1 MNKASNILLFG
12 DCIATGLDVLL
23 PEITGVPDIISDPGI
38 ISDGVD
44 IQKSLK
50 KQLVI
55 WFLNQNKE
63 KIEMK
68 DIVRLS
74 CKAKIK
80 KEKELA
86 WPAYIPNLTNLA
98 VTGETFQGIHK
109 KIKKYL
115 EENKK
120 PDFVIITDFSRSHR
134 CIIINHDSQQYVVK
148 RDFNFIELDQFIWP
162 NNVYTMFMERLKQQE
177 TFGETY
183 QKRKHKKSFNILIK
197 LLEQNKIPHK
207 FLIFRKYNTYL
218 SEDFIDYS
226 DLPKNYTNAQ
236 GKDVCSLKLQQQ
248 KSIAEHVINTIL
260 FCSTKINDNY

>member
-1 MNKASNILLFG
+1 MNKESNILLFG
-12 DCIATGLDVLL
+12 DCIANGHDVLL
-23 PEITGVPDIISDPGI
+23 PEITGMPDI

-44 IQKSLK
+44 VQKNLD
-50 KQLVI
+50 KQLVK
-55 WFLNQNKE
+55 WFLKQNKE

-74 CKAKIK
+74 YKAKIK
-80 KEKELA
+80 KEKELS

-98 VTGETFQGIHK
+98 VTGETFQGVHK

-120 PDFVIITDFSRSHR
+120 PDLVIITDFSKSHR
-134 CIIINHDSQQYVVK
+134 CIVINHDSQQYIVK
-148 RDFNFIELDQFIWP
+148 RDFNFIEFDQFIWP
-162 NNVYTMFMERLKQQE
+162 NNVYIMFMERVKQQE
-177 TFGETY
+177 TFGEIY
-183 QKRKHKKSFNILIK
+183 QKRKHKKSFNLLIK
-197 LLEQNKIPHK
+197 FLKQNKIPHK

-226 DLPKNYTNAQ
+226 DLTKNYTNTQ

-248 KSIAEHVINTIL
+248 KGIAERVINTIRDL
-260 FCSTKINDNY
+260 FNEN

>member
-12 DCIATGLDVLL
+12 DCIATGQDVLL
-23 PEITGVPDIISDPGI
+23 PEITGVPDMISDAL
-38 ISDGVD
+38 SFRD
-44 IQKSLK
+44 LE

-55 WFLNQNKE
+55 WFLKQNKE
-63 KIEMK
+63 KIKMK
-68 DIVRLS
+68 DLVRLS
-74 CKAKIK
+74 YKTKIK

-98 VTGETFQGIHK
+98 VAGETFQGIHK

-120 PDFVIITDFSRSHR
+120 PDLVIITDFSKSHR
-134 CIIINHDSQQYVVK
+134 CIVINYDSQQYVVK
-148 RDFNFIELDQFIWP
+148 RDFNFIEFDQFIWP
-162 NNVYTMFMERLKQQE
+162 NNVYTMFIERLKQQE

-183 QKRKHKKSFNILIK
+183 QKRKNKKSFNILIK
-197 LLEQNKIPHK
+197 FLEQNKIPHK

-226 DLPKNYTNAQ
+226 DLPKKYTNTQ

-248 KSIAEHVINTIL
+248 KGIAEHMNLIVRDKYSFDAQSKN
-260 FCSTKINDNY
+260 